1 MYSAQVMEHFQR
13 PRNAGTLEDATAQVE
28 LTNPVCGDV
37 LRLAAR
43 VEGGCVVAAR
53 FKASGCVPAIACG
66 SWLAEWMQGRTVE
79 ELQALTDKHVA
90 ESLGGLPPASKHAA
104 QLAVETLRAVLR
116 ELSPQRH

>member
-13 PRNAGTLEDATAQVE
+13 PRNAGTLENATAQVE

-37 LRLAAR
+37 LRVAVR
-43 VEGGCVVAAR
+43 VESGLVAAAR

-79 ELQALTDKHVA
+79 ELQALTDKDIA
-90 ESLGGLPPASKHAA
+90 EALGGLPPASRHAA
-104 QLAVETLRAVLR
+104 QLAVDVVR
-116 ELSPQRH
+116 ELAKKL

>member
-13 PRNAGTLEDATAQVE
+13 PRNAGTLEDATARVE

-43 VEGGCVVAAR
+43 IEGGRIVAAR

-66 SWLAEWMQGRTVE
+66 SWLAEWVEGRAVE
-79 ELQALTDKHVA
+79 ELESLTDAQVA
-90 ESLGGLPPASKHAA
+90 EALGGLPPASKHAA
-104 QLAVETLRAVLR
+104 QLAAEALR
-116 ELSPQRH
+116 EMLKKL

>member
-13 PRNAGTLEDATAQVE
+13 PRNAGTLEDATTQVE

-37 LRLAAR
+37 LRLAVR
-43 VEGGCVVAAR
+43 VENGRVVAAR

-79 ELQALTDKHVA
+79 ELQALTEKDIA
-90 ESLGGLPPASKHAA
+90 EALGGLPPASGHAA
-104 QLAVETLRAVLR
+104 QLAVDVVR
-116 ELSPQRH
+116 ELAKKL